1 MLTHIIKFY
10 IKFCKS
16 ILKMYFCDQF
26 LIKYMNHYE
35 AVFILNPVLSDDQVK
50 ETVKKFEDY
59 LSKKGAEIIST
70 EHWGLKKLA
79 YSIQNKQSGFYNL
92 IDFKAPPTL
101 IDSFEVELR
110 RDERIMRYLNVKL
123 DKFADAW
130 SVKRRERN
138 TKKA

>member
-1 MLTHIIKFY
+1 
-10 IKFCKS
+10 
-16 ILKMYFCDQF
+16 MYFCDQF

-35 AVFILNPVLSDDQVK
+35 AVFILNPVLSEDQVK

-59 LSKKGAEIIST
+59 LISEGSEIISV

-79 YSIQNKQSGFYNL
+79 YTIQNKQSGFYNL
-92 IDFKAPPTL
+92 IDFKAANTTVN
-101 IDSFEVELR
+101 SFETELK
-110 RDERIMRYLNVKL
+110 RDERVMRYLNVKL
-123 DKFADAW
+123 DKHADAW

>member
-1 MLTHIIKFY
+1 
-10 IKFCKS
+10 
-16 ILKMYFCDQF
+16 MYFCDQF

-35 AVFILNPVLSDDQVK
+35 AVFILNPVLSEDQVK
-50 ETVKKFEDY
+50 ETVKKFENF
-59 LSKKGAEIIST
+59 LISEGSEIISV

-92 IDFKAPPTL
+92 IDFKAANTTVE
-101 IDSFEVELR
+101 SFETELK

-123 DKFADAW
+123 DKYADAW
-130 SVKRRERN
+130 SIKRRERN

>member
-1 MLTHIIKFY
+1 
-10 IKFCKS
+10 
-16 ILKMYFCDQF
+16 MYFCDQF

-35 AVFILNPVLSDDQVK
+35 AVFILNPVLSEDQVK
-50 ETVKKFEDY
+50 ETVKKFEDF
-59 LSKKGAEIIST
+59 LISEGSEIISV

-79 YSIQNKQSGFYNL
+79 YPIQNKKSGFYNL
-92 IDFKAPPTL
+92 IDFKAANTTVQ
-101 IDSFEVELR
+101 SFETELK

-123 DKFADAW
+123 DKYADAW

>member
-1 MLTHIIKFY
+1 
-10 IKFCKS
+10 
-16 ILKMYFCDQF
+16 
-26 LIKYMNHYE
+26 MNHYK

-50 ETVKKFEDY
+50 ETVKKFEDH
-59 LSKKGAEIIST
+59 LTKQGAQIVST
-70 EHWGLKKLA
+70 EKWGLKKLA
-79 YSIQNKQSGFYNL
+79 YPIQNKQSGFYNL
-92 IDFKAPPTL
+92 IDFKAPSAV

-138 TKKA
+138 PKKA